1 MLKTQI
7 LYKANFLRGKGTQKD
22 KCGQLILP
30 PIQEIKKRR
39 IALGISQKKLAN
51 SVGASQSLIAKIES
65 NRVNPSYDVVKKIFE
80 YLDRMEQPRTGQA
93 KDVEKRDLVWVRKSE
108 RVREAAEKMRQYG
121 FSQLPVR
128 DDKEEICVGSLSER
142 QIIQGLMKEANPKA
156 FYDRS
161 VSEIMQEQFPVVDE
175 NISVTAVALLLQH
188 SQAVLT
194 ARRGKIVGIITPSD
208 LLSMN
213 AGPLRGKPQSPEK
226 ASTGHPEEN

>member
-1 MLKTQI
+1 MQ
-7 LYKANFLRGKGTQKD
+7 
-22 KCGQLILP
+22 LP

-39 IALGISQKKLAN
+39 VSLGISQKKLAF
-51 SVGASQSLIAKIES
+51 SVGTSQSLIAKIES

-80 YLDRMEQPRTGQA
+80 YLDRMEQPKIGLA
-93 KDVEKRDLVWVRKSE
+93 KDVEKRDLVWIRRSE

-142 QIIQGLMKEANPKA
+142 QIVQGILRDPDPKS
-156 FYDRS
+156 FYEKP
-161 VSEIMQEQFPVVDE
+161 VYEVMQEQFPVVDE
-175 NISVTAVALLLQH
+175 TISVNAVALLLQH

-194 ARRGKIVGIITPSD
+194 ARRGRIVGIITASD

-213 AGPLRGKPQSPEK
+213 TGSGLKKKVQDSATVAPTPE
-226 ASTGHPEEN
+226 HL

>member
-1 MLKTQI
+1 MQ
-7 LYKANFLRGKGTQKD
+7 
-22 KCGQLILP
+22 LP

-39 IALGISQKKLAN
+39 VALGISQKKLAF

-80 YLDRMEQPRTGQA
+80 YLDRMEQPKIGLA
-93 KDVEKRDLVWVRKSE
+93 KDVEKRDLVWIRRSE

-142 QIIQGLMKEANPKA
+142 QIVQGILRDPDPKS
-156 FYDRS
+156 FYEKL
-161 VSEIMQEQFPVVDE
+161 VSEVMQDQFPVVDE
-175 NISVTAVALLLQH
+175 NIPVNAVALLLQH

-194 ARRGKIVGIITPSD
+194 ARRGRIVGIITASD

-213 AGPLRGKPQSPEK
+213 SGTGIRKKVQAQERASDASAPEQL
-226 ASTGHPEEN
+226 